1 MKATLSLLLLLSA
14 VAPARSSVLYAFTLD
29 ESPNSVFSFDCLEP
43 SFIDG
48 LADIDAPSDSVTCAL
63 NGVAENC
70 VNVWGFS
77 SAYAVRM
84 NVNTSGVSLYDTYAC
99 PDCEF
104 DSFANVEQA
113 FAGLNLQG
121 YGTWTNQTGGMLEI
135 SPSPLISFV
144 PEPAISGL
152 CGLAALAGVLLWAV
166 GANRRSKPTVGGL

>member
-14 VAPARSSVLYAFTLD
+14 VVPARSSVLYAFTLD
-29 ESPNSVFSFDCLEP
+29 QSPNSVFSFDSLQP

-48 LADIDAPSDSVTCAL
+48 VAEVDAPSDSVTCSF

-84 NVNTSGVSLYDTYAC
+84 NLDTSGVSLYDAYAC

-121 YGTWTNQTGGMLEI
+121 YGTWTNQTGGELEI

-144 PEPAISGL
+144 PEPASLGL
-152 CGLAALAGVLLWAV
+152 CWLAALAGLLLWAV
-166 GANRRSKPTVGGL
+166 EADRRSKRTLGGH